1 VADGTGG
8 ATHTDGTAVETTHSC
23 IGDGSGCGGGD
34 VGGDGDARAS
44 ERGRDGVRARRPV
57 RLAIERLRTENR
69 TRLSTGGTPLLPL
82 PPQSLPSSS
91 TPLPPSPP
99 VLVDDIGAAEGV
111 LRRGRAT
118 RRTAQTRCVRV
129 VVADS
134 PAE

>member
-1 VADGTGG
+1 VAIGTGG
-8 ATHTDGTAVETTHSC
+8 ATHTDGTAVQTTHSC
-23 IGDGSGCGGGD
+23 IGGGCGGD
-34 VGGDGDARAS
+34 DGGDGGGVVRAS

-69 TRLSTGGTPLLPL
+69 TRLSAGRTPLLPL

-91 TPLPPSPP
+91 TPPTPPPPP
-99 VLVDDIGAAEGV
+99 VPVVDIGATEGV

-118 RRTAQTRCVRV
+118 RHTAQTRCVRV